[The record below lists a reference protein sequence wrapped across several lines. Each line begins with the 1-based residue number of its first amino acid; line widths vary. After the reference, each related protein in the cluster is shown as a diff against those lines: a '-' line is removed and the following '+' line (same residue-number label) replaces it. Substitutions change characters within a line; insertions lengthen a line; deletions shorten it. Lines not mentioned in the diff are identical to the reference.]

1 MKNAIST
8 TDGSIVLTSHEE
20 HTKQCIIDELWCY
33 NCAMTKQRL
42 FSLEFTSIEEYLTL
56 LEFAA
61 KELNRFG
68 SNVCFYLAAAV
79 SDFYI
84 PDDLMAQ
91 HKIQS
96 SEGLHLDLQQV
107 PKLLGKLTTEWAPM
121 AYCVSFKLE
130 TDSNQLVSKATG
142 AIQKY
147 KVHLVVANLLQ
158 TRFDECKIIY
168 AVNNID
174 NEKSTSESG
183 LFQVDAIQKPPHL
196 IHLEPLIVE
205 CVANHHKE
213 YIQING
219 GIAPIHDELGTN
231 FKERLKGKYFK

>member
-1 MKNAIST
+1 
-8 TDGSIVLTSHEE
+8 
-20 HTKQCIIDELWCY
+20 
-33 NCAMTKQRL
+33 
-42 FSLEFTSIEEYLTL
+42 
-56 LEFAA
+56 
-61 KELNRFG
+61 
-68 SNVCFYLAAAV
+68 
-79 SDFYI
+79 
-84 PDDLMAQ
+84 
-91 HKIQS
+91 
-96 SEGLHLDLQQV
+96 
-107 PKLLGKLTTEWAPM
+107 
-121 AYCVSFKLE
+121 
-130 TDSNQLVSKATG
+130 
-142 AIQKY
+142 
-147 KVHLVVANLLQ
+147 VVANLLQ